1 MQAKRS
7 ARVYDAPRRRAAA
20 EQRRGRILEA
30 ARQLFG
36 RHGYGATSIERIA
49 READVAVP
57 TVYAIYRSK
66 RALLFALLD
75 QADAQ
80 ADVAGLQRDLRST
93 AGDARRQ
100 LHRLVTFTCR
110 FFAQAADIVEI
121 ARGAGS
127 TNEDLLALWREGE
140 ERRLRGQA
148 PLTRAWA
155 RAGALRKGLS
165 ARDALDILWAMTGA
179 DHYRLFVAERNWSP
193 DRYETWLRETL
204 ERLLL
209 RSSRSEHP

>member
-7 ARVYDAPRRRAAA
+7 PRAYDAPRRRASA

-49 READVAVP
+49 SEAGVAVP
-57 TVYAIYRSK
+57 TVYAIYGSK
-66 RALLFALLD
+66 RALLFDLLD
-75 QADAQ
+75 REDAQ
-80 ADVAGLQRDLRST
+80 ADVAGLKHDLAAA
-93 AGDARRQ
+93 AGDPRRQ
-100 LHRLVTFTCR
+100 LRRLVSFTCR

-127 TNEDLLALWREGE
+127 TDEDLLALWREGE

-155 RAGALRKGLS
+155 RSGALRPDLNAK
-165 ARDALDILWAMTGA
+165 AALDILWAMTGA
-179 DHYRLFVAERNWSP
+179 DHYRLFVVERNWSP
-193 DRYETWLRETL
+193 ERYETWLRETL
-204 ERLLL
+204 QRLLL
-209 RSSRSEHP
+209 RSSRI